1 MPIQREPGR
10 TEYGLACAEGT
21 GSDLNGGAEWRLIF
35 RRAERW
41 LLDATATTGGE
52 PDGRD
57 QLIHEIEYIP
67 AGEKVQL
74 KSWMRRIRI
83 LRRSCGFTCWC
94 CGPLAVEEEQSPSP
108 RYLLRRE

>member
-1 MPIQREPGR
+1 MSQE
-10 TEYGLACAEGT
+10 EGKAQ
-21 GSDLNGGAEWRLIF
+21 GVISMEELKKVLIF
-35 RRAERW
+35 RRAERG

-74 KSWMRRIRI
+74 KSWMR
-83 LRRSCGFTCWC
+83 
-94 CGPLAVEEEQSPSP
+94 
-108 RYLLRRE
+108 